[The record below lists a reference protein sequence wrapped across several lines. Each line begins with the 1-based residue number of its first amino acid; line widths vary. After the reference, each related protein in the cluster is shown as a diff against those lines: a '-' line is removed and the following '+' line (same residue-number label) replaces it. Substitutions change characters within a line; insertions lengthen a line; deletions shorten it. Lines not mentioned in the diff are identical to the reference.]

1 MAERFDAIVIG
12 AGQAGP
18 PLAVRCAREGWKTAI
33 VERARFGGTCV
44 NNGCIPT
51 KAMVASARAA
61 RFAQRAADYGV
72 LLDGAPR
79 VDLARVQARKAAIVQ
94 ASRDGVRRWLD
105 GAEGLAVIEGH
116 ARFVAPHRLRVGD
129 RELEAPRIFID
140 VGGRA
145 AVPDLPGVKE
155 VPFLNNQRMMELER
169 LPKHLVVVGGSYIGL
184 EFAQMFRR
192 FGSAVTVVELGPR
205 LIGREDEDVSVAV
218 REILEAEGIAVRTNA
233 RCAALRRSGTGVAI
247 DIACDAGAPAVEGSH
262 LLLATGRVP
271 NTHDLGLDAAGIAT
285 DARGYIV
292 VDDTLATNV
301 EGVFAL
307 GDCHGRGGFTHTA
320 WNDYE
325 IVAANLFDEGSR
337 RITDRLPCYAL
348 FTDPPLGRI
357 GMTDAQVRA
366 SGRPALAAKMAMSRV
381 GRAREM
387 GETAGFMKVSVD
399 AQTRRILGAAILG
412 VSGDEV
418 IHAVL
423 QVMNAGLPYDAIA
436 RAVPIH
442 PTVAELLPTLLE
454 GLAPVDQA
462 KNASKSA

>member
-1 MAERFDAIVIG
+1 
-12 AGQAGP
+12 
-18 PLAVRCAREGWKTAI
+18 
-33 VERARFGGTCV
+33 
-44 NNGCIPT
+44 
-51 KAMVASARAA
+51 
-61 RFAQRAADYGV
+61 
-72 LLDGAPR
+72 
-79 VDLARVQARKAAIVQ
+79 
-94 ASRDGVRRWLD
+94 
-105 GAEGLAVIEGH
+105 
-116 ARFVAPHRLRVGD
+116 
-129 RELEAPRIFID
+129 
-140 VGGRA
+140 
-145 AVPDLPGVKE
+145 
-155 VPFLNNQRMMELER
+155 
-169 LPKHLVVVGGSYIGL
+169 
-184 EFAQMFRR
+184 
-192 FGSAVTVVELGPR
+192 
-205 LIGREDEDVSVAV
+205 
-218 REILEAEGIAVRTNA
+218 VRTNA